1 MFLAEKFK
9 NTQNITYHKI
19 SMQKIKVVFISIFL
33 LLLNIKKQELSL
45 GANLYYAILWAIK
58 VTNERLNLPLKSLI
72 IEI

>member
-1 MFLAEKFK
+1 
-9 NTQNITYHKI
+9 
-19 SMQKIKVVFISIFL
+19 MQKIKVVFISIFL

-45 GANLYYAILWAIK
+45 GAIIYYAILRAVK